1 MKNIRALWL
10 HLCIYFIYV
19 LHLSDNI
26 DTLTLDCESTGDKVW
41 YIEVNYKLVA
51 GFVINRMYPLQVSVS
66 AYLQNRCKTDCT
78 ELAYVLKL
86 SIQMF
91 LCLKSATNS
100 SFERQDITLKAV
112 IISLK

>member
-19 LHLSDNI
+19 LQLFGNI

-41 YIEVNYKLVA
+41 YIEVDYKLVA
-51 GFVINRMYPLQVSVS
+51 GFVINRIPYKSL
-66 AYLQNRCKTDCT
+66 YLLICKTDANELHWTRICSQT
-78 ELAYVLKL
+78 EYSNVSPSK
-86 SIQMF
+86 
-91 LCLKSATNS
+91 LKSATNS